1 MLATP
6 ENRYSGPNTFKSQ
19 LNLIIRTMREKAMR
33 HGWLSPAQRLAAK
46 TAASSHVAA
55 APRAGAPPR
64 KAPPE
69 CGDCGP
75 CMLLSGG
82 EAFAEFAICDGA
94 MGASRAPHTRLL
106 AVGSVHR
113 GLQPL
118 PPLERFAQAPATCS
132 SSWIEVA
139 AMSTRRTTL
148 RADGMIGAAMGVSA
162 AESPESLH
170 EKDVGADLIAE
181 GS

>member
-139 AMSTRRTTL
+139 APRLAT
-148 RADGMIGAAMGVSA
+148 AARGSSA
-162 AESPESLH
+162 AG
-170 EKDVGADLIAE
+170 GAEELDDPRAGPFPLVPDLGAT
-181 GS
+181 